1 MLAESEIVSAAREAG
16 FRIITN
22 EETVTLMRVARVVE
36 AAAYA
41 KAAEECEHVMR
52 TKDFGE
58 DYTDGCD
65 DCIAAIR
72 ALAQAKDAE
81 AR

>member
-1 MLAESEIVSAAREAG
+1 
-16 FRIITN
+16 
-22 EETVTLMRVARVVE
+22 MRVARVVE